1 MERFRPIIMTTLAAF
16 FGALPLVLGFGADAA
31 SRFPLGLTICGGL
44 MVSQLVT
51 LFVTPVTY
59 LGFEWVQVHVLDR
72 TPFFARGHGT
82 QTPVV
87 ISPKA
92 GSTGGAV

>member
-1 MERFRPIIMTTLAAF
+1 
-16 FGALPLVLGFGADAA
+16 
-31 SRFPLGLTICGGL
+31 

-72 TPFFARGHGT
+72 MPFFARRQGT
-82 QTPVV
+82 QAPVV
-87 ISPKA
+87 MSPKA
-92 GSTGGAV
+92 GTTGGAV

>member
-1 MERFRPIIMTTLAAF
+1 
-16 FGALPLVLGFGADAA
+16 
-31 SRFPLGLTICGGL
+31 

-72 TPFFARGHGT
+72 TPFFARRHGT
-82 QTPVV
+82 EARW
-87 ISPKA
+87 S
-92 GSTGGAV
+92 